1 MVAKLVIMKFQLMS
15 SGNRTHDIAN
25 NSVREAWLDEELKM
39 VDLDFS
45 QELIDFY
52 EAEVMNP
59 DRYAIRNN
67 LSRDVPEE
75 CGTFNAIG
83 FMTQRQIL
91 LSPVPKSHLS
101 LMVTLQMALNIVTT

>member
-1 MVAKLVIMKFQLMS
+1 
-15 SGNRTHDIAN
+15 
-25 NSVREAWLDEELKM
+25 M

-59 DRYAIRNN
+59 NRYAIRNN

-75 CGTFNAIG
+75 CGTFTCYA
-83 FMTQRQIL
+83 
-91 LSPVPKSHLS
+91 S
-101 LMVTLQMALNIVTT
+101 